1 MKKRISFLMCALLV
15 LSSPVFAQIKVAGTV
30 TDASDGSG
38 IPFASIVVKGTSTGV
53 AADADGKYTISV
65 PSAKSVLVFSSV
77 GYVTQEITVGGRAQ
91 INVALASDATAL
103 DEVMVVAYGSAT
115 KTSFTGSAG
124 KVEGEKIELVPN
136 TNPLNTLNGST
147 PGLRLT
153 SALGQ
158 PGADA
163 TITVR
168 GVGSINGNTDPLIVL
183 DGIIYSGV
191 LSSIP
196 AGDIESITV
205 LKDAASTAL
214 YGARAANG
222 VIMITTKQG
231 KGDKPTIQVKVAHG
245 FVSREQKDYPIMNTK
260 EYMET
265 TWREYYNSYIVD
277 DGNAP
282 AAAAAKASTN
292 VVAFHGFDDNYMP
305 WTGSGVT
312 AANIVSAEGVYNPNA
327 TLLWGDDIDWRGGIE
342 QVGQVQDYSISGS
355 GRTKNSTFFGSMGY
369 TNQEGYIIGSGFE
382 RFAGRANV
390 STKKDWFKMGV
401 NLSAQ
406 MSTRYGIQSTSQGD
420 LSNPFHITRKMPP
433 MYPIHRHAAN
443 GDYILDA
450 DGNQIYDYGEGYPYD
465 ATSAY
470 AAGVIAARGLF
481 TTTNPIKNCAARVNS
496 QTRHIL
502 NFKPYVEL
510 YLPYDFKVTVNGS
523 IYNSD
528 YKSHSA
534 TPYYA
539 EKTTGTTSTSIS
551 LTNTTTYA
559 LNELLSWN
567 HSFGDH
573 NLDVLV
579 GHEHNQFLYYNVA
592 ASMKDQIVLGDNY
605 NFNNYTDVNSNPTG
619 YKNEYNTESYL
630 GRVNYDYLSKYFF
643 SASFRRD
650 GSSKFAT
657 NSRWGNFWSIGGSW
671 IVSKEDFMKGID
683 FIDQLKLRASLGTV
697 GSDDLGA
704 YWPYMALYVSNQ
716 NLLEPG
722 YTASMT
728 SPGNPLLQ
736 WEINHNW
743 DIAVEFTALKRRLTG
758 SIEYFHRQTS
768 NLLMDVTLPSSSGLT
783 SYPTNDG
790 GLLNQGIEFALAYD
804 VIKNKNVNWNVA
816 VNGSAVQNKITYLP
830 IPAYTRNSSYNR
842 VEEGHSVYE
851 WWLYQWKMVDPSTGL
866 NLFVPGDVYYKTDEN
881 GNILPEIAATYLNA
895 DGSYKATSGLKEVDG
910 TLYTTDIANAK
921 EDFSGS
927 SLPKLYGGITTDLRV
942 GNFSFNLNLYYQLGG
957 YTYDRTYSELMH
969 PGVIITEGINMHT
982 DMLKAWKQEG
992 DNTNIPILVKKGSS
1006 YGSNIS
1012 ALKSTYWLTSTNM
1025 LEINSMMIAY
1035 DLPKKVCEAMKITG
1049 LKAYVSADH
1058 LAVLNA
1064 RQGLFANYS
1073 LSNYDSGGS
1082 RYNPAK
1088 TITLGLNFTL

>member
-1 MKKRISFLMCALLV
+1 MKKRITLLMCAFLAF
-15 LSSPVFAQIKVAGTV
+15 STAAFAQIKITGTV
-30 TDASDGSG
+30 KDASDGTG
-38 IPFASIVVKGTSTGV
+38 IPFASVVVKGTTTGV
-53 AADADGKYTISV
+53 SADADGKYSISV
-65 PSAKSVLVFSSV
+65 PNAKSVLVISSV
-77 GYVTQEITVGGRAQ
+77 GYLTQEITVGGQKQ
-91 INVALASDATAL
+91 IDVALSSDTASL

-168 GVGSINGNTDPLIVL
+168 GIGSINGNTDPLIVL
-183 DGIIYSGV
+183 DGIIFSGA

-214 YGARAANG
+214 YGSRAANG

-245 FVSREQKDYPIMNTK
+245 FVTREQKDYPIMDTK
-260 EYMET
+260 QYMET
-265 TWREYYNSYIVD
+265 TWREYYNSYMVD
-277 DGNAP
+277 DHND
-282 AAAAAKASTN
+282 AATAAAKASTN
-292 VVAFHGFDDNYMP
+292 VVAFHNFTDAYMP

-312 AANIVSAEGVYNPNA
+312 AANIVSTEGVYNPNA
-327 TLLWGDDIDWRGGIE
+327 TILWADDIAWRDAIE
-342 QVGQVQDYSISGS
+342 QVGQVQDYSVSGS

-382 RFAGRANV
+382 RFSGRANV
-390 STKKDWFKMGV
+390 STKKDWFKMGI
-401 NLSAQ
+401 NASAQ

-420 LSNPFHITRKMPP
+420 LSNPFHITRKIPP

-450 DGNQIYDYGEGYPYD
+450 DGNQIYDFGEGYDYD

-470 AAGVIAARGLF
+470 PAGTIAARGLY
-481 TTTNPIKNCAARVNS
+481 TTVNSVKYCKARVNS
-496 QTRHIL
+496 QTRHVL
-502 NFKPYVEL
+502 NLKPYVEL
-510 YLPYDFKVTVNGS
+510 YLPYDLKVTVNGS
-523 IYNSD
+523 IFNSD
-528 YKSHSA
+528 YKAQSA

-539 EKTTGTTSTSIS
+539 EKISGTTSSS
-551 LTNTTTYA
+551 LTITNTTTYA

-579 GHEHNQFLYYNVA
+579 GHEHNQYIYYNVA
-592 ASMKDQIVLGDNY
+592 AGMKDQIVLGSNY
-605 NFNNYTDVNSNPTG
+605 QFNNYTEINTYPSG

-630 GRVNYDYLSKYFF
+630 GRVNYDFLSKYYL

-650 GSSKFAT
+650 GSSRFYT
-657 NSRWGNFWSIGGSW
+657 NSRWGNFWSVGGSW
-671 IVSKEDFMKGID
+671 IVSKEDFMKDIEA
-683 FIDQLKLRASLGTV
+683 IDQLKLRASIGTV

-704 YWPYMALYVSNQ
+704 YWPYMALYNPNQ
-716 NLLEPG
+716 NMTEAG
-722 YTASMT
+722 YTAST
-728 SPGNPLLQ
+728 DSPGNQNLK

-743 DIAVEFTALKRRLTG
+743 DVALEFTAFKRRLTG

-768 NLLMDVTLPSSSGLT
+768 NLLMDVTLPSSTGLT

-790 GLLNQGIEFALAYD
+790 GLLNHGLEFALGYD
-804 VIKNKNVNWNVA
+804 IIKNKKVSWNVGL
-816 VNGSAVQNKITYLP
+816 NGSAVQNKITYLP

-842 VEEGHSVYE
+842 VEQGHSVYE
-851 WWLYQWKMVDPSTGL
+851 WWLYQWAGVDPDTGL
-866 NLFVPGDVYYKTDEN
+866 NLFIPGAEYFGEDGAVKAEFLET
-881 GNILPEIAATYLNA
+881 
-895 DGSYKATSGLKEVDG
+895 DGSYKAASGLKDVNG
-910 TLYTTDIANAK
+910 TLYTTDMAKSK

-957 YTYDRTYSELMH
+957 YTYDRTYAELMYS
-969 PGVIITEGINMHT
+969 GVNITEGINMHT
-982 DMLKAWKQEG
+982 DMLKAWKQAG
-992 DNTNIPILVKKGSS
+992 DVTDFPILTKKGSS
-1006 YGSNIS
+1006 YS
-1012 ALKSTYWLTSTNM
+1012 ANTAAVKSTYWLTSTNM
-1025 LEINSMMIAY
+1025 LEINSMMVAY
-1035 DLPKKVCEAMKITG
+1035 DLPKKFCSAIKISG

-1058 LAVLNA
+1058 LAVLNT

-1082 RYNPAK
+1082 RYNPAR